1 MKNVFT
7 FCCALCLLALTACGS
22 APKISEEASD
32 LEVNNHEGVT
42 MTVVDGSAYPG
53 QVKVTI
59 LNATDTEIDSGNSAD
74 FFLQV
79 EQDGQWYDL
88 EENGDFSNTA
98 EAYIFE
104 KTCRGRWP
112 SSGLA
117 ATALWI
123 PATTG
128 RSSGFSSFMKT
139 RRNRTSG
146 SWILRWRRNLTLN
159 SLASGFPFPDSD
171 GCKKLLNDYPLSRA
185 DIL

>member
-22 APKISEEASD
+22 APKISVEASD

-79 EQDGQWYDL
+79 EQDGQWYNLIPKQKEYD
-88 EENGDFSNTA
+88 NTA
-98 EAYIFE
+98 EGYIYNEDAPWEMTFQWASLYGSLDPGHYRAVKWFFE
-104 KTCRGRWP
+104 FHENETERDKRIVDFA
-112 SSGLA
+112 LA
-117 ATALWI
+117 AE
-123 PATTG
+123 
-128 RSSGFSSFMKT
+128 F
-139 RRNRTSG
+139 
-146 SWILRWRRNLTLN
+146 
-159 SLASGFPFPDSD
+159 
-171 GCKKLLNDYPLSRA
+171 
-185 DIL
+185 DIS

>member
-22 APKISEEASD
+22 APKISEKASD

-104 KTCRGRWP
+104 KDMPREMAFQWAGRSALWCWR
-112 SSGLA
+112 SSAAAALA
-117 ATALWI
+117 GAGTALWPRPT
-123 PATTG
+123 PAGGLRSG
-128 RSSGFSSFMKT
+128 RG
-139 RRNRTSG
+139 
-146 SWILRWRRNLTLN
+146 
-159 SLASGFPFPDSD
+159 
-171 GCKKLLNDYPLSRA
+171 
-185 DIL
+185 

>member
-1 MKNVFT
+1 MKLSFYGADQCVT
-7 FCCALCLLALTACGS
+7 GS
-22 APKISEEASD
+22 CHC

-104 KTCRGRWP
+104 KDMPREMAFQWAGRYGSLDTGHYRAVKWFFEFHENETEQDKRVVDFA
-112 SSGLA
+112 LA
-117 ATALWI
+117 AE
-123 PATTG
+123 
-128 RSSGFSSFMKT
+128 F
-139 RRNRTSG
+139 
-146 SWILRWRRNLTLN
+146 
-159 SLASGFPFPDSD
+159 
-171 GCKKLLNDYPLSRA
+171 
-185 DIL
+185 DIK

>member
-88 EENGDFSNTA
+88 EENGDFSV
-98 EAYIFE
+98 
-104 KTCRGRWP
+104 GRQ
-112 SSGLA
+112 
-117 ATALWI
+117 
-123 PATTG
+123 
-128 RSSGFSSFMKT
+128 
-139 RRNRTSG
+139 
-146 SWILRWRRNLTLN
+146 
-159 SLASGFPFPDSD
+159 
-171 GCKKLLNDYPLSRA
+171 
-185 DIL
+185 DI

>member
-104 KTCRGRWP
+104 KDMPREMAFQWAGRYGSLDTGHYRAVIALGSDFDGIDGP
-112 SSGLA
+112 HQLENAAFLPLLA
-117 ATALWI
+117 DAL
-123 PATTG
+123 
-128 RSSGFSSFMKT
+128 RKEGFT
-139 RRNRTSG
+139 EDEVEGIYYRNAMRFFEE
-146 SWILRWRRNLTLN
+146 NL
-159 SLASGFPFPDSD
+159 
-171 GCKKLLNDYPLSRA
+171 
-185 DIL
+185 

>member
-1 MKNVFT
+1 MKKASVF
-7 FCCALCLLALTACGS
+7 CLALCLLALTACGS

-104 KTCRGRWP
+104 KDMPREMAFQWAGRYGSLDTGHYRAVKWFFEFHKDETERDKRVVDFA
-112 SSGLA
+112 LA
-117 ATALWI
+117 AE
-123 PATTG
+123 
-128 RSSGFSSFMKT
+128 F
-139 RRNRTSG
+139 
-146 SWILRWRRNLTLN
+146 
-159 SLASGFPFPDSD
+159 
-171 GCKKLLNDYPLSRA
+171 
-185 DIL
+185 DIA

>member
-79 EQDGQWYDL
+79 EQ
-88 EENGDFSNTA
+88 NGRGMIWKKMETLPTRRKPISLK
-98 EAYIFE
+98 
-104 KTCRGRWP
+104 KTCRG
-112 SSGLA
+112 
-117 ATALWI
+117 
-123 PATTG
+123 
-128 RSSGFSSFMKT
+128 K
-139 RRNRTSG
+139 
-146 SWILRWRRNLTLN
+146 
-159 SLASGFPFPDSD
+159 
-171 GCKKLLNDYPLSRA
+171 
-185 DIL
+185 

>member
-1 MKNVFT
+1 MKNVFIL
-7 FCCALCLLALTACGS
+7 CCALCLLILTACGS

-104 KTCRGRWP
+104 KNTPREMTFQWASRYGSLDAGHYRAVKWFFEFHENETERDKRIVDFA
-112 SSGLA
+112 LA
-117 ATALWI
+117 AE
-123 PATTG
+123 
-128 RSSGFSSFMKT
+128 F
-139 RRNRTSG
+139 
-146 SWILRWRRNLTLN
+146 
-159 SLASGFPFPDSD
+159 
-171 GCKKLLNDYPLSRA
+171 
-185 DIL
+185 DIA